1 MQVIIQ
7 ASSAVIEGELKADT
21 WIEVSNGTI
30 TAINSGLHQNPD
42 KTVNGTVIPGF
53 IDIHCHGGSGSY
65 FSDAPSISDVI
76 ELHKKHGTTGV
87 VASLVTADI
96 DNLKSQ
102 ISNLVPFYEAGEI
115 LGIHL
120 EGPYLSHA
128 RCGAHEPSLL
138 INPDIA
144 DIKEL
149 LDVAAGA
156 IEMITIAPEL
166 PGATEA
172 IKFLSAAGVKI
183 AIGHTNGDFKDAA
196 AGTNAGATIVTH
208 FMNAMSK
215 EKSEG
220 SISSFVLVDERLSV
234 ELILD
239 GHHVPFGTSA
249 EIIEAIGDRVVLVT
263 DAMAAAGC
271 TDGNY
276 NIGKLAVKVEDS
288 VARLEINGALAG
300 STLTM
305 DKAFM
310 NAINECGVS
319 LEQAVL
325 MSSTNAAKALGLK
338 DRGSI
343 TVGMRADL
351 LSYDS
356 ATQSVTLIS

>member
-1 MQVIIQ
+1 MIIQ
-7 ASSAVIEGELKADT
+7 GSSALVGDELKAET
-21 WIEVSNGTI
+21 WIEVLNGVI
-30 TAINSGLHQNPD
+30 VSINSGRHQNPD
-42 KTVNGTVIPGF
+42 KNVDGTLIPGF

-65 FSDAPSISDVI
+65 FSDASKISEVI
-76 ELHKKHGTTGV
+76 KLHKEHGTTGI
-87 VASLVTADI
+87 VASLVTAEIED
-96 DNLKSQ
+96 LKSQ
-102 ISNLVPFYEAGEI
+102 ISALVPFYKAGEI

-144 DIKEL
+144 EIKEL
-149 LDVAAGA
+149 LDVGAGA
-156 IEMITIAPEL
+156 IAMITIAPEL
-166 PGATEA
+166 PGAIEA
-172 IKFLSAAGVKI
+172 IKFLNAAGVKV

-215 EKSEG
+215 EKTEG
-220 SISSFVLVDERLSV
+220 SISSFVLIDERLSV

-239 GHHVPFGTSA
+239 GHHIPFGTSA
-249 EIIEAIGDRVVLVT
+249 QIIQAIGDRVVLVT

-271 TDGNY
+271 SDGNY
-276 NIGKLAVKVEDS
+276 NIGKLSVKVQDS
-288 VARLEINGALAG
+288 IARLESNGALAG

-305 DKAFM
+305 DKAFL

-319 LEQAVL
+319 IEQAVL
-325 MSSTNAAKALGLK
+325 MCSTNPADALGLQ

-343 TVGMRADL
+343 AVGKRADL
-351 LSYDS
+351 LSYDRN
-356 ATQSVTLIS
+356 AKLIRTLN